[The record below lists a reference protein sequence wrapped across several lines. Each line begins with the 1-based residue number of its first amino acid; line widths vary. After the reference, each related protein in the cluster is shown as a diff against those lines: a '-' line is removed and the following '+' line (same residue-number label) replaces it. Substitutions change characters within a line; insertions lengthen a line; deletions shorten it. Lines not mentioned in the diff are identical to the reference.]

1 MEEGREVGRTIG
13 RFVAILW
20 GLLALTAASAGA
32 VAQGVPSAAA
42 VPQLDTVVVGTA
54 EIPPRVYK
62 YAYRN
67 GMATSLAQVEEALA
81 SELATAFAATGQF
94 RVRQGQIAAGE
105 GEATVYTVTPRFE
118 AFEDLVVGTELP
130 QLKRIVVVRK
140 ASLTVALQATREAD
154 RQALPLLPTATAVQV
169 EEDIYPSG
177 QEPQPSPRLLQEV
190 ARETATKLART
201 LLAQLNPPKILAAS
215 EWQVV
220 LNRGSNGGFQVG
232 DRVQFYA
239 VREGD
244 DPATADRATE
254 GTVVGEGVLVRVY
267 GDQSR
272 ATIVGENLGIAVGCL
287 ARPLL
292 PAEAT
297 PESSAAAP

>member
-1 MEEGREVGRTIG
+1 
-13 RFVAILW
+13 
-20 GLLALTAASAGA
+20 
-32 VAQGVPSAAA
+32 
-42 VPQLDTVVVGTA
+42 
-54 EIPPRVYK
+54 
-62 YAYRN
+62 
-67 GMATSLAQVEEALA
+67 MATSLAQVEEALA
-81 SELATAFAATGQF
+81 SELATAFAATGKF
-94 RVRQGQIAAGE
+94 RVRQGQTAAGE
-105 GEATVYTVTPRFE
+105 REATVYAVTPRFE

-130 QLKRIVVVRK
+130 QLERIVVVRK
-140 ASLTVALQATREAD
+140 ASLTVALQANREAD

-244 DPATADRATE
+244 DPASADRATE

-292 PAEAT
+292 PADAA
-297 PESSAAAP
+297 PESAAAAP